1 MKQAK
6 GKRILA
12 FLLAFLLSFTT
23 LSSDFS
29 AVTAVA
35 APVVDENAK
44 TITMEVGDTH
54 PLPNKYRDGNNDY
67 DVTWT
72 LNNGTQNTAYFLIF
86 PTDQTTF
93 VTQSGNTL
101 TAVHETANAPQK
113 VTVSGWYNKNKGK
126 DKGWKSVSYN
136 ITVNPKPTEPEP
148 EQPEPAY
155 DAPVA
160 GDGFY
165 KPAITWKR
173 SSFDETILISNYKDA
188 GTGFNWKWSTVSG
201 IGTSLVNDK
210 DVWDSKRGA
219 EGINYNYYYENTVN
233 KDYATWKFDGNDKQ
247 GRVNRFIGTFTVPE
261 GYDFADKVQLA
272 SNYTGYGM
280 DGVLPINDD
289 IFIFV
294 YKQGENIT
302 DANFMKYLAFWSGT
316 SNQSGHVFFNGV
328 EGTDVKTRNNDNGK
342 AKFPHTDGWSS
353 QAEIDNVGELLTA
366 NYGDDYSGTFVID
379 IFTVDYA
386 GGGAMDHIDVK
397 FTKNLSNRAALSIG
411 YYKEGETEPFAT
423 EAIKSK
429 PVHYDATAD
438 VNNGISSHQPDGY
451 NAGVI
456 TETDGNIADL
466 KNGVTNVKVVY
477 SSRAGLTVSVPNV
490 TATYDGKAHGGDVA
504 YQLPADKTEG
514 TTVYYKVGDGNWTE
528 TKPTRI
534 DAGTTTVSVKAE
546 NPKYDTAETTYKIT
560 INKRNVTVTSDSNNK
575 TYDGTPLT
583 DSDITINGDGFVNGQ
598 GFTETGAPKATGSVT
613 NVSEGVVKN
622 TITHGTL
629 NSNTEESNY
638 NITYVEGDLKINPK
652 ALTINASDI
661 NEEYNGQP
669 HGVAATLT
677 GAVAGDN
684 VVIEY
689 YVNNEKQTSYPTV
702 TDVGTKTVTAKVNNS
717 NYSCADKTYTIT
729 VYANKGLTV
738 DVDAAG
744 YSGTY
749 DAQYHGGSA
758 TASVAGA
765 TLHYSYTDENGTV
778 HTDET
783 TAPTFKNVGTH
794 VVNVYAT
801 KANYENSAVKTYN
814 VVINP
819 FEIKI
824 SAVAASKTYGEADPT
839 SFSVTYDKS
848 KFANEPISYDV
859 ALDQSYANA
868 NAGTYAGAVKVTADE
883 FQGNYKVTVEDADL
897 TINPQ
902 VVPVNIADQT
912 YTYNGQS
919 QGTAPVA
926 DNRFSVS
933 YKDADGNTLSSVP
946 QVTNAG
952 TQEFTV
958 VLTGANGN
966 YVVSQTSD
974 LTYKITVNRLAAT
987 LNIAGNSDTKA
998 FDNQKHTVDG
1008 YEISK
1013 PEGST
1018 LSDTLYTEAKGS
1030 VSLAENKSAHA
1041 EGTEVGNYF
1050 MGLTSGSFVSNS
1062 GNFNLTFNVTD
1073 GKLTIE
1079 QSNALTITAT
1089 DLEKVYDG
1097 EALTATASTNNPT
1110 GSRVHFEYRVGGT
1123 GSFTTVAPSITNVSD
1138 GPKSVEIRAVD
1149 ENGRYAAA
1157 SKTIT
1162 MNILPQ
1168 TVTVTVNGNNGEFTY
1183 DGTQKTVSGYTYSI
1197 PEGSTL
1203 KASDISFN
1211 GEATP
1216 SISGTYAGGYT
1227 LTIDAKKFSV
1237 ASKNYTATFVANNG
1251 LLKINPITTLVTI
1264 TPNNKSKTYD
1274 GTPLGANGYEVTGL
1288 LNGHTLEAVL
1298 SNNTITNVSQS
1309 GATVSVVSYVIKDA
1323 AGNDVT
1329 SNYSSVT
1336 KKTGTLTVNPKSV
1349 TVTPNALSKTYG
1361 EEDPTLTATVNGTLS
1376 GDTVAYSLNRVA
1388 GEDAGSYKVTVTV
1401 TEPAGSNYKVTGAEG
1416 TFTINAK
1423 EIRYN
1428 IDANQSKV
1436 YGDAEPE
1443 LTGSFAEGYEP
1454 LVSDLNGLTVNVT
1467 RVSGENAGEYAFNA
1481 VTLTNAGDKDVAKN
1495 YTLVDNHN
1503 EVSFAITPATLV
1515 VTVNDAEK
1523 TYGDNDPQYTV
1534 AFGTV
1539 SEDGVVSNA
1548 FKNNDNAEGLTYT
1561 FTREEGENVKDG
1573 GYEVYVVIN
1582 NLSNNLSNNYTAT
1595 YVPGTLTINP
1605 KDVSFTITDSSK
1617 EYGEADPD
1625 LTGTFANGDLVGTD
1639 SITATVSRATG
1650 ENVGTYAYNVSFGEH
1665 NNYNIT
1671 VANPNETFEIT
1682 RATATV
1688 TASATGKE
1696 YDGEELSYSVAVTGL
1711 KNNESESLIS
1721 YDVSFVKGN
1730 TETKVVPTDAG
1741 TYTVNVSGDT
1751 EQGNYNVVFNDA
1763 PATITQKAVTVTA
1776 KNKSMTYG
1784 KDKPELTVV
1793 IAGRV
1798 SENDAI
1804 AYEVSCEALEGT
1816 TSPSVGTYPIVVTI
1830 ENADQGNY
1838 TVSKVDGELNVSTAP
1853 VAVVVESITATYGD
1867 AIPALSY
1874 YVTLDG
1880 VRNDNINLNVSL
1892 TREDAEN
1899 VNAGTYTITA
1909 TGAETQGNYE
1919 VTYGTGT
1926 LTINPK
1932 EVTVTA
1938 VSQNKTYD
1946 GAALAASAT
1955 VSELAYGETN
1965 QINYTITYKVKGS
1978 NASAT
1983 TVAPKNAGTYDVIVS
1998 GAENQGNYHVTFNG
2012 TEATIAPKAVTVTAS
2027 DAEKTYGDPNPAS
2040 YGWYASDLV
2049 EGEVA
2054 EQLLNVSVAR
2064 AKGEN
2069 VGNYAITPS
2078 GAAEQG
2084 NYKVTYVPGTFT
2096 ITKASASVTPVVTGK
2111 TYDGTALT
2119 ATGRVSGL
2127 KNNDTASVISYTVEY
2142 YDANGQKLDNAPVNA
2157 GTYTV
2162 KVVPTSEYEAGEN
2175 GTFVKGNYTVSFGET
2190 TVTIGREAVTV
2201 TASNAS
2207 KTFGDTNPTSY
2218 EWTATG
2224 LVEGEDA
2231 SELLTVNVARAEGEN
2246 VGTYAITPSG
2256 DAVQGNYD
2264 VTFVPGTFT
2273 INKATATVTLD
2284 VEGKT
2289 FDGQPLTYSTDVEGL
2304 KRQNPESVI
2313 TRTVTFIKADGT
2325 VLTEA
2330 PTDAGTYTVH
2340 VTATDTTGN
2349 YNVSV
2354 PADKTIE
2361 IKRATATVTPDNK
2374 AQVYGEAP
2382 VNLTAKVTGLV
2393 GNDTVQYELSRA
2405 QGENVGDYTI
2415 TATGDSVQ
2423 GNYNVVFNTATYT
2436 ISAAPIVVVVD
2447 NKTKVYG
2454 EADPELTYQVVLGKE
2469 VTENSAYDNTIKDL
2483 LNVTLSRAEGED
2495 VTANGYAI
2503 TATGN
2508 TKQGNY
2514 EVKYVD
2520 GTLNIT
2526 KADITIKAD
2535 AKEKTYGDADPEFTW
2550 SVEGLKNGDEKS
2562 VLAGVSAGREAND
2575 TDNAGTHTILVNG
2588 PETFANY
2595 NVTYTNGTLTIGQ
2608 KQITFN
2614 IDKDQKKTYGEDDP
2628 ESFTGSFTGLEDND
2642 DVTYEITR
2650 EEGENAGK
2658 YSYNVTFSGDDVNN
2672 YTFVTNEDAE
2682 DVFFEIEKKAVTVK
2696 ADPVTITYGDDEPE
2710 LTVTIEGLVGNDN
2723 IDDLYTVTREEG
2735 NNAGTYAITVAGE
2748 TETDNYT
2755 ISYEGNEL
2763 TIEPKTITYVP
2774 NEGQK
2779 KTYGDEDPE
2788 YTGHFEGTLEGDDV
2802 TPVWEREE
2810 GENVGNYDLTV
2821 VGIDGEDAGNYVF
2834 EPVTTDFEII
2844 PLVLNVRIVNK
2855 TKIFGDAD
2863 PEFEAVITKEDGS
2876 VITKLPNNDEFTLTR
2891 EEGENIGDYKI
2902 YFKLVEKEVELPEII
2917 DVPVMRSL
2925 VVFADRITDRFLPD
2939 LIRQTSD
2946 NYVINDGTTPE
2957 GKLTITKRTITLRL
2971 TGGSKKYGD
2980 PDPAFHVRTENA
2992 VSFDPVEAHAYR
3004 DAGELPGVYAVRF
3017 AIVKLSDNYNPIF
3030 VGNTFTITDEG
3041 YQGGDEPG
3049 QGGGGGTPAITP
3061 VAPTPVVAEPEEAA
3075 EIEIEE
3081 EATPQ
3086 APAISNDAEI
3096 EIEDEEAPLAAAPH
3110 DCFIHW
3116 VILLITLLYALY
3128 AIARGVKNSHD
3139 LREKEAE
3146 TEN

>member
-35 APVVDENAK
+35 APVVDGN
-44 TITMEVGDTH
+44 TITMEVGDTYNLQEYH
-54 PLPNKYRDGNNDY
+54 EGRWDNYKISWEFTGDTDKAHSDYVSLVGNQITALKSTKKSNNNND
-67 DVTWT
+67 VKIKV
-72 LNNGTQNTAYFLIF
+72 NGTAYY
-86 PTDQTTF
+86 Q
-93 VTQSGNTL
+93 
-101 TAVHETANAPQK
+101 
-113 VTVSGWYNKNKGK
+113 GWYQ
-126 DKGWKSVSYN
+126 V
-136 ITVNPKPTEPEP
+136 
-148 EQPEPAY
+148 
-155 DAPVA
+155 
-160 GDGFY
+160 
-165 KPAITWKR
+165 
-173 SSFDETILISNYKDA
+173 FDETFTIKVIDKVQEELAIDAPKKVSDTEYKPSITWSRSSYEETMLLNNYKNHGAD
-188 GTGFNWKWSTVSG
+188 FNFKWSTVSS
-201 IGTSLVNDK
+201 IGTSLTAKK
-210 DVWDSKRGA
+210 DVWDALRGKA
-219 EGINYNYYYENTVN
+219 GVNYDYGYDSAINR
-233 KDYATWKFDGNDKQ
+233 DYATWKYEGKNDQ
-247 GRVNRFIGTFTVPE
+247 GRVNRFKGTFTIPE
-261 GYDFADKVQLA
+261 GYDFADKVRLA
-272 SNYTGYGM
+272 SNYTGYGV

-294 YKQGENIT
+294 YKQGENIN
-302 DANFMKYLAFWSGT
+302 DSNFMKYLAFWSGT
-316 SNQSGHVFFNGV
+316 SNQSGKVSFNGV
-328 EGTDVKTRNNDNGK
+328 EGTDCYSKNDNNGK
-342 AKFPHTDGWSS
+342 SKFPHTDGWSS
-353 QAEIDNVGELLTA
+353 KATIDNVGELLTA

-386 GGGAMDHIDVK
+386 GGGAMDHIDVTFK
-397 FTKNLSNRAALSIG
+397 KDYSTRAAISIS
-411 YYKEGETEPFAT
+411 YYKEDETEPFKT
-423 EAIKSK
+423 EAIKGLGVGSSK
-429 PVHYDATAD
+429 DIGKNVRDNKPTTGY
-438 VNNGISSHQPDGY
+438 NDGY
-451 NAGVI
+451 VEGINGFNI
-456 TETDGNIADL
+456 TNL
-466 KNGVTNVKVVY
+466 KEGVTEVKVIY
-477 SSRAGLTVSVPNV
+477 PSRAGLTVSVPNV
-490 TATYDGKAHGGDVA
+490 TATYDGQAHGGDVA
-504 YQLPADKTEG
+504 YQLPADKTQG
-514 TTVYYKVGDGNWTE
+514 TRVSYKVGNGAWSQ

-546 NPKYDTAETTYKIT
+546 NPKYDTAETTYTIT
-560 INKRNVTVTSDSNNK
+560 VDKRNITVTSDSNNK

-583 DSDITINGDGFVNGQ
+583 DSDITITGDGFVNGQ

-629 NSNTEESNY
+629 NGNTKESNY

-652 ALTINASDI
+652 ALTINASDLRA
-661 NEEYNGQP
+661 EYDGQP

-677 GAVAGDN
+677 GVVGRENVA
-684 VVIEY
+684 IEY
-689 YVNNEKQTSYPTV
+689 YVGNEKQDSYPTV

-717 NYSCADKTYTIT
+717 NYSCEDKTYTIT
-729 VYANKGLTV
+729 VYANTGLTV
-738 DVDAAG
+738 DTTAAG
-744 YSGTY
+744 YTGTY

-758 TASVAGA
+758 IASVAGA

-794 VVNVYAT
+794 VVTVYAT
-801 KANYENSAVKTYN
+801 KENYENSQPKTYN

-839 SFSVTYDKS
+839 SFSATLDKNE
-848 KFANEPISYDV
+848 FANEPVSYTV

-868 NAGTYAGAVKVTADE
+868 NAGTYAGAVKVTAAE
-883 FQGNYKVTVEDADL
+883 IQGNYKVTVEDADL

-902 VVPVNIADQT
+902 VVTVNIADQT
-912 YTYNGQS
+912 YTYNGQP

-958 VLTGANGN
+958 VLTDANGN

-998 FDNQKHTVDG
+998 FDNQMHTVDG
-1008 YEISK
+1008 YVISK
-1013 PEGST
+1013 PEDST
-1018 LSDTLYTEAKGS
+1018 LSDTLYAEAKAS
-1030 VSLAENKSAHA
+1030 VSLSEGKSAHA
-1041 EGTEVGNYF
+1041 EGTTVGEYP
-1050 MGLTSGSFVSNS
+1050 MGLTAESFVS
-1062 GNFNLTFNVTD
+1062 GNGNYNLTFNVTD

-1079 QSNALTITAT
+1079 QGTALTITAT
-1089 DLEKVYDG
+1089 NLEKVYDG
-1097 EALTATASTNNPT
+1097 TALTATASDNNPS
-1110 GSRVHFEYRVGGT
+1110 GSDVYYQYRVGGT
-1123 GSFTTVAPSITNVSD
+1123 GNYTTVAPSITNVSD
-1138 GPKSVEIRAVD
+1138 GPISVEIMAVD
-1149 ENGRYAAA
+1149 RNGQYASA

-1168 TVTVTVNGNNGEFTY
+1168 TVTVTVTGNSAEYTY
-1183 DGTQKTVSGYTYSI
+1183 DGTEKTVSGYTISI
-1197 PEGSTL
+1197 PAGSTL
-1203 KASDISFN
+1203 QESHITKP
-1211 GEATP
+1211 EVTP
-1216 SISGTYAGGYT
+1216 SVSRTAVGEET
-1227 LTIDAKKFSV
+1227 LTINAGDFSV
-1237 ASKNYTATFVANNG
+1237 ASTNYTVTFVANNG
-1251 LLKINPITTLVTI
+1251 KLTINQRKAPVTI
-1264 TPNNKSKTYD
+1264 TPNNNSKIYD
-1274 GTPLGANGYEVTGL
+1274 GTALGANGYVTEGL
-1288 LNGHTLEAVL
+1288 IEGHTLEATL
-1298 SNNTITNVSQS
+1298 SNNTITNVSES
-1309 GATVSVVSYVIKDA
+1309 GAVVTVVSYVIKDA
-1323 AGNDVT
+1323 EGNDVT
-1329 SNYSSVT
+1329 ANYSSAT
-1336 KKTGTLTVNPKSV
+1336 KNTGTLTVNPQSV
-1349 TVTPNALSKTYG
+1349 TVTPDALSKTYG
-1361 EEDPTLTATVNGTLS
+1361 GEDPLLTATVNGTLN
-1376 GDTVAYSLNRVA
+1376 GDTVAYSLNRAA

-1401 TEPAGSNYKVTGAEG
+1401 TEPAGSNYTVAGVDG

-1436 YGDAEPE
+1436 YGDADPE

-1454 LVSDLNGLTVNVT
+1454 LVSDLNGLAVNVT

-1481 VTLTNAGDKDVAKN
+1481 VTLTNAGEKDVAKN

-1503 EVSFAITPATLV
+1503 EVSFAITPAILV

-1548 FKNNDNAEGLTYT
+1548 FKNNDNATGLTYT

-1573 GYEVYVVIN
+1573 GYEVSVVI
-1582 NLSNNLSNNYTAT
+1582 NNLSNNYTAT

-1605 KDVSFTITDSSK
+1605 KDVSFTITDASK

-1625 LTGTFANGDLVGTD
+1625 LTGTFATGSFVGNDTV
-1639 SITATVSRATG
+1639 TATVTRAEG
-1650 ENVGTYAYNVSFGEH
+1650 ENVGTYAYNVSFSEN
-1665 NNYNIT
+1665 NNYNVT
-1671 VANPNETFEIT
+1671 VTNPNETFEIT

-1688 TASATGKE
+1688 TATATGKT
-1696 YDGEELSYSVAVTGL
+1696 YDGEYLDYSVAVTGL
-1711 KNNESESLIS
+1711 KGNDAEYAESLIS
-1721 YDVSFVKGN
+1721 YQVSFVKGN
-1730 TETKVVPTDAG
+1730 EETGDRPVNAG
-1741 TYTVNVSGDT
+1741 TYTVKVTGDA
-1751 EQGNYNVVFNDA
+1751 EQGNYNVVFNNA
-1763 PATITQKAVTVTA
+1763 TATIAQKAVTVTA
-1776 KNKSMTYG
+1776 DNKSMTYG
-1784 KDKPELTVV
+1784 KTKPELSATVE
-1793 IAGRV
+1793 GLV
-1798 SENDAI
+1798 SEDDEI
-1804 AYEVSCEALEGT
+1804 EYTLSCEALEGT
-1816 TSPSVGTYPIVVTI
+1816 TTPNVGTYGIVVTAS
-1830 ENADQGNY
+1830 ESQGNY
-1838 TVSKVDGELNVSTAP
+1838 TVSTTNGTLSVSTAP
-1853 VAVVVESITATYGD
+1853 VAVVVENKEATYGD
-1867 AIPALSY
+1867 TVPELTY

-1899 VNAGTYTITA
+1899 VSAGTYSITA

-1965 QINYTITYKVKGS
+1965 KINYTITYKVKGS

-1983 TVAPKNAGTYDVIVS
+1983 TVAPKNAGTYEVLVS
-1998 GAENQGNYHVTFNG
+1998 GAENQGNYHVTFTN
-2012 TEATIAPKAVTVTAS
+2012 TEATISKKAVTVTASDASKTYGDRDPRSFAWTVNGLVNGESKSLLTVNVARATGENVGTYDITPSGRTEQGNYIVSYEKGTFTINRATATVTATGTGKTYDGNALTAGAKVTGLKRNDAESVIAYTVSYIDANGQELTEAPANAGTYTVKVSGDTVQGNYDVVYVNKKDVTIGRKAVTVTAS

-2040 YGWYASDLV
+2040 YAWYASDLV
-2049 EGEVA
+2049 
-2054 EQLLNVSVAR
+2054 
-2064 AKGEN
+2064 K
-2069 VGNYAITPS
+2069 
-2078 GAAEQG
+2078 
-2084 NYKVTYVPGTFT
+2084 
-2096 ITKASASVTPVVTGK
+2096 
-2111 TYDGTALT
+2111 
-2119 ATGRVSGL
+2119 
-2127 KNNDTASVISYTVEY
+2127 
-2142 YDANGQKLDNAPVNA
+2142 
-2157 GTYTV
+2157 
-2162 KVVPTSEYEAGEN
+2162 
-2175 GTFVKGNYTVSFGET
+2175 
-2190 TVTIGREAVTV
+2190 
-2201 TASNAS
+2201 
-2207 KTFGDTNPTSY
+2207 
-2218 EWTATG
+2218 
-2224 LVEGEDA
+2224 GEDA
-2231 SELLTVNVARAEGEN
+2231 SKLLTVNVARADGEN

-2256 DAVQGNYD
+2256 NAVQGNYD
-2264 VTFVPGTFT
+2264 VTYVPGTFA
-2273 INKATATVTLD
+2273 INKATATVTID

-2304 KRQNPESVI
+2304 KRQDSEADI

-2340 VTATDTTGN
+2340 VAATDTTGN
-2349 YNVSV
+2349 YNVLV
-2354 PADKTIE
+2354 PADKEITIS
-2361 IKRATATVTPDNK
+2361 RATATVTPDNQ
-2374 AQVYGEAP
+2374 AQVYGESP
-2382 VNLTAKVTGLV
+2382 VALTAKVSGLV

-2405 QGENVGDYTI
+2405 AGDNVGEYTI
-2415 TATGDSVQ
+2415 SATGDSVQ

-2447 NKTKVYG
+2447 NKTKTYG
-2454 EADPELTYQVVLGKE
+2454 DKDPELTYQVVLGKE

-2526 KADITIKAD
+2526 KADITITAD

-2562 VLAGVSAGREAND
+2562 VLTGVSAGRVAND
-2575 TDNAGTHTILVNG
+2575 TDNAGSHVISVTG

-2608 KQITFN
+2608 KQINFN
-2614 IDKDQKKTYGEDDP
+2614 IDKDQKKTYGEEDP
-2628 ESFTGSFTGLEDND
+2628 ESFTGSFTGLEAGD

-2658 YSYNVTFSGDDVNN
+2658 YSYSVTFGGDDVNN
-2672 YTFVTNEDAE
+2672 YTIVTNEDAE

-2696 ADPVTITYGDDEPE
+2696 ADPITITYGDAEPE

-2735 NNAGTYAITVAGE
+2735 NNAGTYAITVDGE
-2748 TETDNYT
+2748 TETDNYI

-2774 NEGQK
+2774 DEGQK
-2779 KTYGDEDPE
+2779 KTYGEDDPE

-2834 EPVTTDFEII
+2834 EPVTTDFEIV
-2844 PLVLNVRIVNK
+2844 PLVLNVKIVDK

-2925 VVFADRITDRFLPD
+2925 VVFADRITNRFLPD

-2992 VSFDPVEAHAYR
+2992 VSFDPVEAYAYR

-3041 YQGGDEPG
+3041 YQGGEEEPG
-3049 QGGGGGTPAITP
+3049 QPGGGGTPAITP
-3061 VAPTPVVAEPEEAA
+3061 VAPTPVVAEPEEVA

-3086 APAISNDAEI
+3086 APAISNGAEI

-3128 AIARGVKNSHD
+3128 AIARGVKNSRD